1 MLVSSSVFNSRD
13 MAHQEIPTNEENA
26 VLQTRQEWQ
35 FAVEQALTLGLPL
48 HQDPPKN
55 WDSLAALS
63 AILTRTDSSAKILD
77 AGAEMYSVILP
88 WLSLYGYQNLTGIN
102 LVFDQPVKQ
111 GNILYEYGDLTQT
124 RYQSNSFEAITCLSV
139 VEHGVDIGA
148 YFQEMSRLLKPGG
161 ILVTSTDYY
170 DEPIETQG
178 KVAFGVPLRSFS
190 RLDIEQILQLA
201 SQFDLH
207 LTSSIGLECTDKA
220 VTWLAHDL
228 SYTFIVFTLQKKGI
242 Y

>member
-13 MAHQEIPTNEENA
+13 MAHREIPTNEENA

-77 AGAEMYSVILP
+77 AGAERYSVILP

-102 LVFDQPVKQ
+102 LVFDQLKQ

-124 RYQSNSFEAITCLSV
+124 RYESNSFEAITCLSV

-170 DEPIETQG
+170 DEPIETRGQ
-178 KVAFGVPLRSFS
+178 VAFGVPLRIFS

-201 SQFDLH
+201 SRFDLH
-207 LTSSIGLECTDKA
+207 LTSPIELECTEKA
-220 VTWLAHDL
+220 VTWVAYAL
-228 SYTFIVFTLQKKGI
+228 SYTFIVFTLQKKGND
-242 Y
+242 

>member
-1 MLVSSSVFNSRD
+1 
-13 MAHQEIPTNEENA
+13 MADREIPTNKENA

-35 FAVEQALTLGLPL
+35 LAVEQALTLGLPL

-63 AILTRTDSSAKILD
+63 AILTKTDTSAKILD

-88 WLSLYGYQNLTGIN
+88 WLSLYGYQKLTGIN
-102 LVFDQPVKQ
+102 LVFDQPIKQ

-124 RYQSNSFEAITCLSV
+124 QYQSNSFEAITCLSV
-139 VEHGVDIGA
+139 VEHGVDLRA

-170 DEPIETQG
+170 NEPIETQG
-178 KVAFGVPLRSFS
+178 KVAFGVPLRIFS
-190 RLDIEQILQLA
+190 RSDLEQFLQLA

-207 LTSSIGLECTDKA
+207 LTSSIRLDCKDKA

-228 SYTFIVFTLQKKGI
+228 SYTFIVFTLQKKDI
-242 Y
+242 H

>member
-1 MLVSSSVFNSRD
+1 
-13 MAHQEIPTNEENA
+13 MADREIPTNEENA

-35 FAVEQALTLGLPL
+35 LAVEQALTLGLSL

-63 AILTRTDSSAKILD
+63 AILTITDSSAKILD

-88 WLSLYGYQNLTGIN
+88 WLSLYGYQKLTGIN
-102 LVFDQPVKQ
+102 LVFDQPIKQ
-111 GNILYEYGDLTQT
+111 GSVLYEYGDLTQT
-124 RYQSNSFEAITCLSV
+124 PYESNSFEAITCLSV
-139 VEHGVDIGA
+139 VEHGVDLRA

-170 DEPIETQG
+170 DEPIETGGQ
-178 KVAFGVPLRSFS
+178 VAFGVPLRIFS
-190 RLDIEQILQLA
+190 RSDIEQILLLA

-207 LTSSIGLECTDKA
+207 LTSPIELECTEKA
-220 VTWLAHDL
+220 VTWRTHDL
-228 SYTFIVFTLQKKGI
+228 SYTFVVFTLQKKGI
-242 Y
+242 RP